1 MNHSFKH
8 GGTSADGTKSLRNT
22 DFLEN
27 LQYSNELMNNLDLI
41 DDSFSN
47 LKKILYRDIFYCKL
61 PRILR
66 SCDRAS
72 MANSKELRVPL
83 LDHNIVEFFFGLENS
98 QIIKKGNL
106 RYFYRVFCQ
115 NYLGI
120 KTFF

>member
-1 MNHSFKH
+1 
-8 GGTSADGTKSLRNT
+8 
-22 DFLEN
+22 
-27 LQYSNELMNNLDLI
+27 
-41 DDSFSN
+41 
-47 LKKILYRDIFYCKL
+47 
-61 PRILR
+61 
-66 SCDRAS
+66 

-120 KTFF
+120 KDSF